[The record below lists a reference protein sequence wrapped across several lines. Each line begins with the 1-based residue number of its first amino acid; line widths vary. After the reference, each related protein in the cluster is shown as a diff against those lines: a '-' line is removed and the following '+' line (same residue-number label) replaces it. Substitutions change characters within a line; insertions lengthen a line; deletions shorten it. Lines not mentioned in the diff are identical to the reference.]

1 MYYFIISARF
11 PFYWISHYIHYYTIG
26 QDVDFVQ
33 YFNSQNQMSST
44 QLLNSLLIFCNSQFI
59 IKYTVTYLYKVWNQF
74 TSNKSNTKRSK
85 LLKKYDRKDITL
97 SLCYKIQKKNIW
109 TEQTGF
115 CNLHY
120 WLSGVFRSSAILF
133 IKISHWKMYVG
144 NIPYFSLN
152 CNMRYRN
159 QVNYPELRKHLIF

>member
-26 QDVDFVQ
+26 QDADFVQ

-59 IKYTVTYLYKVWNQF
+59 IKYTVTYLYIVWNQF
-74 TSNKSNTKRSK
+74 TSNKSNAKRSK

-97 SLCYKIQKKNIW
+97 SLCYKIQKKIYGQNKLDFVIYIIDF
-109 TEQTGF
+109 Q
-115 CNLHY
+115 
-120 WLSGVFRSSAILF
+120 VFLGRQRF
-133 IKISHWKMYVG
+133 
-144 NIPYFSLN
+144 FSLKSVTGK
-152 CNMRYRN
+152 CTYA
-159 QVNYPELRKHLIF
+159 IFNTFRWIVTRDIGTK